1 MTTQTTSPV
10 LWDALLPPR
19 PPAPVC
25 VPPRRTDVAVI
36 GGGYTGLCAARAL
49 RQAGASVVV
58 LERERM
64 GWGASSR
71 NGGFVLPG
79 YKADIET
86 IIRRFGLPAAR
97 GLHDDSIAAIA
108 FVERLVT
115 EAGISCD
122 FHRPGYLTLAARPG
136 HLKGLEATHRLLQ
149 REFARQTRLLS
160 RADLKAEIETDRY
173 HGGLLEPEAAAI
185 QPAAF
190 VRGLADL
197 VAREGVVLV
206 EGANVSVIRR
216 AGPAFEIETSL
227 GPVTAGDVL
236 VATNGYTGT
245 LLPWLARRVVPV
257 GSFLIATAPLPE
269 ETRRRLIPRGRLFA
283 DTKNLL
289 YYFRL
294 SSDGRMVF
302 GGRAAFV
309 PTAVDESRELLRL
322 GMAEVFPELA
332 AVPVEYAWGGTL
344 GFTRDHLPHA
354 GRHDGV
360 AYALGYGGHGVAL
373 ASWLGDQVG
382 RAMAGQGPWPALS
395 EAPFPSI
402 PLYFGRPWFL
412 PAAGAY
418 YALKDRLG

>member
-1 MTTQTTSPV
+1 VSIEPTSVV
-10 LWDALLPPR
+10 LWEEQLPPR
-19 PPAPVC
+19 PLTPGNE
-25 VPPRRTDVAVI
+25 PPRRIDAAII

-58 LERERM
+58 LERERI

-86 IIRRFGLPAAR
+86 IIRRLGLPVAR
-97 GLHDDSIAAIA
+97 QLHDDSIAAIA

-136 HLKGLEATHRLLQ
+136 HLKGLEETHRLLA
-149 REFARQTRLLS
+149 REFACQTRLLS
-160 RADLKAEIETDRY
+160 RADLKAEIATDRY
-173 HGGLLEPEAAAI
+173 HGGLLEPAAAAV
-185 QPAAF
+185 QPAAY
-190 VRGLADL
+190 VHGLAGL

-206 EGANVSVIRR
+206 EGAAVSAIRR
-216 AGPAFEIETSL
+216 AGSAFEIETSL

-236 VATNGYTGT
+236 VATNGYTGR
-245 LLPWLARRVVPV
+245 LVPWLARRVVPV

-269 ETRRRLIPRGRLFA
+269 ETRRRLIPRRRLFA

-332 AVPVEYAWGGTL
+332 SVPVEYAWGGTL
-344 GFTRDHLPHA
+344 GLTRDQLPHV
-354 GRHDGV
+354 GRHDGI

-382 RAMAGQGPWPALS
+382 RAMVGRGPWPAIS

-418 YALKDRLG
+418 YALKDRLS

>member
-1 MTTQTTSPV
+1 
-10 LWDALLPPR
+10 
-19 PPAPVC
+19 
-25 VPPRRTDVAVI
+25 
-36 GGGYTGLCAARAL
+36 
-49 RQAGASVVV
+49 VVV
-58 LERERM
+58 LEGERI

-86 IIRRFGLPAAR
+86 IIRRFGLPVAR
-97 GLHDDSIAAIA
+97 RLHHDSIAAIA

-115 EAGISCD
+115 EAGIGCA

-136 HLKGLEATHRLLQ
+136 HLTGLEATQRLLE
-149 REFARQTRLLS
+149 REFACQTRLLS
-160 RADLKAEIETDRY
+160 RADLKAEIDSERY
-173 HGGLLEPEAAAI
+173 HGGLLEPAAAAL
-185 QPAAF
+185 QPAAY

-197 VAREGVVLV
+197 VTREGVALV
-206 EGANVSVIRR
+206 EGGRVTAIRR
-216 AGPAFEIETSL
+216 ASPGFEIETSL
-227 GPVTAGDVL
+227 GPVTAGDL
-236 VATNGYTGT
+236 LIATNGYTGL

-257 GSFLIATAPLPE
+257 GSFLIATAPLPA

-283 DTKNLL
+283 DTKHLL

-294 SSDGRMVF
+294 SADGRMVF

-309 PTAVDESRELLRL
+309 PTAVDESRELLRR

-344 GFTRDHLPHA
+344 GFTRDQLPHV

-382 RAMAGQGPWPALS
+382 NAMVGRGPWPAIS

-402 PLYFGRPWFL
+402 PLYYGRPWFL

>member
-1 MTTQTTSPV
+1 MTEASSPV
-10 LWDALLPPR
+10 LWEAQLPPR
-19 PPAPVC
+19 
-25 VPPRRTDVAVI
+25 RLGTDGMPSRHVDAAII
-36 GGGYTGLCAARAL
+36 GAGYTGLCAARAL

-58 LERERM
+58 LERERI

-79 YKADIET
+79 YKAGIET
-86 IIRRFGLPAAR
+86 IIRRHGLPVAR
-97 GLHDDSIAAIA
+97 RLHDDSIAAIA
-108 FVERLVT
+108 FVEQLVA

-136 HLKGLEATHRLLQ
+136 HLKGLESTDRLLR
-149 REFARQTRLLS
+149 REFACQTHLLS
-160 RADLKAEIETDRY
+160 RLDLKAEIATERY
-173 HGGLLEPEAAAI
+173 HGALLEPEAAAV
-185 QPAAF
+185 QPAAY
-190 VRGLADL
+190 VRGLAD
-197 VAREGVVLV
+197 VVVRAGVTLV
-206 EGANVSVIRR
+206 EGVHVAGVRR
-216 AGPAFEIETSL
+216 AGPAFEVETSL
-227 GPVTAGDVL
+227 GPLTAGDVL

-245 LLPWLARRVVPV
+245 LVPWLARRVVPV

-269 ETRRRLIPRGRLFA
+269 ETRRRLIPRERLFA

-294 SSDGRMVF
+294 SPDGRMVF

-332 AVPVEYAWGGTL
+332 AVPVEYAWGGTI
-344 GFTRDHLPHA
+344 GFTRDQLPHA
-354 GRHDGV
+354 GRHDGI

-373 ASWLGDQVG
+373 ASWLGDQTG
-382 RAMAGQGPWPALS
+382 NAMAGRGPWPAISKL
-395 EAPFPSI
+395 PFPSI
-402 PLYFGRPWFL
+402 PLYRGRPWFL
-412 PAAGAY
+412 PVAGAY